1 MTKLDSQMIVIFGG
15 TGDLTRRKLIPS
27 LYHLERKGQL
37 TSCTPIVCLGRQEFD
52 RAGFLASL
60 DIESAIEGINREVW
74 QSLAQRIEYR
84 RIDLQSVSVAEFAQC
99 LAAVRKLYACA
110 DNTLVYLAL
119 PTEVFAGT
127 ARFLQSLHTENG
139 WLRVAFEKPFGED
152 LQSAVELHAGIRSV
166 LAEEQIFRVDHYLG
180 KELVRDILTLR
191 FTNAI
196 FLQSWDRTSIDHV
209 QITVSETLG
218 VEKRAGYYD
227 RTGAVRDMAQNHLLQ
242 LLAFVAMEPP
252 QEGSA
257 EAFRDGS
264 VEVLRHLRPARSED
278 VVLGQY
284 EKGWNGAE
292 EVVGYRN
299 EPGIPP
305 SSETETYVAFR
316 AMVDMPRWQGVPFYL
331 RTGKRLHHRFAE
343 IRVQFRQSPPLPGI
357 PLPAANAVVIR
368 IQPDEGIALTFNI
381 GVPGE
386 IGHTEAVVMDFCHQC
401 HFGPNTPEAYES
413 ILRNVMEGERSNF
426 PRWDWIEASWRY
438 VDGLRARAAAPLPY
452 PAGSYGPT
460 AADAL
465 LAQDGRGWFNG
476 EDRSPVLTP
485 LSDLKNS
492 RYIEP
497 NQSSSDS

>member
-27 LYHLERKGQL
+27 LYHLEKKGQL

-60 DIESAIEGINREVW
+60 DIDKAIDDIDREAW
-74 QSLAQRIEYR
+74 RSLRQRIEYR
-84 RIDLQSVSVAEFAQC
+84 RIDLQSVSVSEFAQC

-119 PTEVFAGT
+119 PTEVFADT
-127 ARFLQSLHTENG
+127 APFLQSLHTENG
-139 WLRVAFEKPFGED
+139 WLRVVFEKPFGED
-152 LQSAVELHAGIRSV
+152 SQSAAALNAGIRSV
-166 LAEEQIFRVDHYLG
+166 LTEEQIFRVDHYLG
-180 KELVRDILTLR
+180 KELVRNILTLR
-191 FTNAI
+191 FANTI
-196 FLQSWDRTSIDHV
+196 FLQTWDRNSIDHV

-252 QEGSA
+252 QAGNA

-264 VEVLRHLRPARSED
+264 VEILRHLRPARVED

-284 EKGWNGAE
+284 QSGWTGVE
-292 EVVGYRN
+292 EVVGYCN
-299 EPGIPP
+299 EPGVSPD
-305 SSETETYVAFR
+305 SLTETYVAFR
-316 AMVDMPRWQGVPFYL
+316 AMVDSPRWQGVPFYL

-343 IRVQFRQSPPLPGI
+343 IRVQFRQPPPPPGMS
-357 PLPAANAVVIR
+357 LPAANAVVIR
-368 IQPDEGIALTFNI
+368 IQPDEGIALTFNV

-386 IGHTEAVVMDFCHQC
+386 NGHTEAVMMDFCHHC

-413 ILRNVMEGERSNF
+413 ILRNIMEGERGNF

-438 VDGLRARAAAPLPY
+438 IDGLRARAAAPLPY
-452 PAGSYGPT
+452 AAGSFGPT

-465 LAQDGRGWFNG
+465 LAQDGRSWYNG
-476 EDRSPVLTP
+476 ETRSPLLASFPDRRNFPVDRSKSP
-485 LSDLKNS
+485 LG
-492 RYIEP
+492 
-497 NQSSSDS
+497 